1 MPQFYF
7 HIREQGQLIPDE
19 DGMMLRDL
27 EAARQE
33 ALKSCLDLVRNR
45 LHGDHRVDEFRIE
58 IADGGGKIIESV
70 NVRDQVTS
78 PGC

>member
-45 LHGDHRVDEFRIE
+45 LHHRVDELRIE
-58 IADGGGKIIESV
+58 IADGGGKVIESV
-70 NVRDQVTS
+70 NVRDQVAS